1 MTFCGSYRPGDVTF
15 LLKRLPPL
23 PFVDVARKEQLIQS
37 GSRHYSEML
46 SPEALPSPR
55 YLAVFKAACEA
66 NRAQM
71 ARDCL
76 TLAAL
81 IAARRSGAIT
91 LVSLV
96 RAGTPVGVILKHLL
110 AQVLGREAAH
120 YSVSIVRD
128 RGIDEVAL
136 RHILS
141 QGHAPESIVFIDG
154 WTGKGVIS
162 RVLEE
167 AVDGFNQRHGTAID
181 KGLYV
186 LSDLAGTAACAAS
199 SADYLIP
206 SSILNAT
213 VSGLVSRSVLNESI
227 GPGDF
232 HGCVYYAEF
241 EAHDLSREFAD
252 SLIAEGIAE
261 AEAEVEAE
269 IQAQVQ
275 RHDHRGSQC
284 LNTPTP
290 MNRAQAAAV
299 SSEFLRATM
308 AQHGISDVNLVKPG
322 IGEATRVLLRRVPR
336 LLIVRNADAPDV
348 AHLTLLAAEKA
359 VPVIVDTTLP
369 YQAVSL
375 IQSTLDG

>member
-1 MTFCGSYRPGDVTF
+1 MTFCGSYRPDDVTF
-15 LLKRLPPL
+15 LLKRLAPL

-37 GSRHYSEML
+37 GQRHYSEML
-46 SPEALPSPR
+46 SPEAPPSAR
-55 YLAVFKAACEA
+55 YLKIFRSACEA

-81 IAARRSGAIT
+81 IAARRSGPVT

-96 RAGTPVGVILKHLL
+96 RAGTPVGVVLKHLL
-110 AQVLGREAAH
+110 RQVLRREAAH

-128 RGIDEVAL
+128 RGIDAVAL
-136 RHILS
+136 NHILS

-162 RVLEE
+162 RVLKE

-181 KGLYV
+181 NGLYV

-232 HGCVYYAEF
+232 HGCVYYDEF
-241 EAHDLSREFAD
+241 EAQDVSREFAD
-252 SLIAEGIAE
+252 SLIAESITQSQSLG
-261 AEAEVEAE
+261 
-269 IQAQVQ
+269 
-275 RHDHRGSQC
+275 HGHSDSGSAG
-284 LNTPTP
+284 LTRPTP
-290 MNRAQAAAV
+290 MNRAHAAAV

-308 AQHGISDVNLVKPG
+308 AQHGISDVNLIKPG

-336 LLIVRNADAPDV
+336 LLILRDLDAPDV
-348 AHLTLLAAEKA
+348 AHLKLLATEKS
-359 VPVIVDTTLP
+359 VPVILDAALP

-375 IQSTLDG
+375 IQSALDG

>member
-1 MTFCGSYRPGDVTF
+1 MTFCGSYRPDDVTF
-15 LLKRLPPL
+15 LLKRLEPL

-37 GSRHYSEML
+37 GQRHYSEML
-46 SPEALPSPR
+46 SPEALPSAR

-66 NRAQM
+66 NRVQM

-76 TLAAL
+76 KLAAL
-81 IAARRSGAIT
+81 IAARRSGTIT

-199 SADYLIP
+199 SLDYLIP

-232 HGCVYYAEF
+232 HGCVYYEQF
-241 EAHDLSREFAD
+241 EAHDVSCEFAD
-252 SLIAEGIAE
+252 SLIAEGVTLSRTAGN
-261 AEAEVEAE
+261 
-269 IQAQVQ
+269 
-275 RHDHRGSQC
+275 DGNDGNDG

-290 MNRAQAAAV
+290 MNRAHAAAV
-299 SSEFLRATM
+299 SSKFLRSAM
-308 AQHGISDVNLVKPG
+308 AAHGISDVNLIKPG

-336 LLIVRNADAPDV
+336 LLIVRDANAPDV
-348 AHLTLLAAEKA
+348 AHLTLLAAEKS
-359 VPVIVDTTLP
+359 VPVIVDTALP

-375 IQSTLDG
+375 IQSALDG